1 MSKRPSFMESFGR
14 QHVNGS
20 EKLLRS
26 ARNQLHTTLPL
37 IRDSGSSK
45 RLFLTRSE
53 LLGQFVNT
61 LTADYKYSR
70 QNWENLWQQVPM
82 QIFLKLKTCSRFFI
96 AFLKSTLNLLYFE
109 KKDQSHSLSITE
121 IINCDTCSHLNDQK
135 AIFHATLRQTT
146 C

>member
-1 MSKRPSFMESFGR
+1 MQSFDR

-45 RLFLTRSE
+45 RLFLITSE
-53 LLGQFVNT
+53 LLGQFVNA

-96 AFLKSTLNLLYFE
+96 AFLKSPLNLLYFE
-109 KKDQSHSLSITE
+109 KKDLSHSLSITE
-121 IINCDTCSHLNDQK
+121 IIYCETCSHLNDQK